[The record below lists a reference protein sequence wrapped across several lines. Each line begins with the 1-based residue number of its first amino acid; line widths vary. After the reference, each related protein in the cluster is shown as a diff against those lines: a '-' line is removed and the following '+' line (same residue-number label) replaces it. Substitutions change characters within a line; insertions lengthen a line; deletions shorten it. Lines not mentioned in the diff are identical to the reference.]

1 MPRML
6 RPFAGLRVLEI
17 GDSVAAAYGA
27 RILADLGAE
36 VIKLEPPGGRDANR
50 SRGSYGRTQP
60 LESAL
65 FGYLNHGKR
74 SVALDLATTPG
85 ARLARDLAERCD
97 LLVYEPQALAGED
110 AFDPAARDWPARPT
124 TVAASPYGLAGAR
137 SAVPASPFVVQHAS
151 GFAFHQASPVH
162 EPEATPPVAGAD
174 WEVSLAAGIVVA
186 LAAMWGLRS
195 AQGTRPGPLIDLSTE
210 DVLTYLLVEPF
221 ADWLDG
227 AEVGRRRAAAG
238 ETTTIA
244 GGLVWLLPCA
254 DGAVLVSPREDHQW
268 QRWVA
273 AMEGSDWAQ
282 DERLCGDRE
291 VRKANALAL
300 QRRMAQW
307 SAQRSCHEIFA
318 KAQEHR
324 VACFP
329 ISTARDLLANAQLI
343 DRRFFSRL
351 ALDDGRTIPVPG
363 LPFVMTAADGQT
375 LERGGEAR
383 VPALGEATHALLS
396 TLLRRGPGDIEH
408 LGRAGSL

>member
-1 MPRML
+1 ML

-17 GDSVAAAYGA
+17 GESVAAAYGA

-36 VIKLEPPGGRDANR
+36 VIKLEPPGARDANR
-50 SRGSYGRTQP
+50 RRDPFGQAVPP
-60 LESAL
+60 LDSAL

-74 SVALDLATTPG
+74 SVALDLASRLG
-85 ARLARDLAERCD
+85 ARLARDLAERCA
-97 LLVYEPQALAGED
+97 LLVYEPQALAGDD

-124 TVAASPYGLAGAR
+124 TVAASLYGLAGVR

-162 EPEATPPVAGAD
+162 DPAATPPVAGAD

-195 AQGTRPGPLIDLSTE
+195 AQGTRPGPLIDLSTQ

-227 AEVGRRRAAAG
+227 AEVGRRQAAAG

-268 QRWVA
+268 HRWVA
-273 AMEGSDWAQ
+273 VMERPDWAR

-300 QRRMAQW
+300 QRRMAHW
-307 SAQRSCHEIFA
+307 SAQRSCREIFA
-318 KAQEHR
+318 RAQEHR

-329 ISTARDLLANAQLI
+329 ISTARDLLANEQLI

-351 ALDDGRTIPVPG
+351 ALGGGHAIPVPG
-363 LPFVMTAADGQT
+363 LPFLMMASDGQT
-375 LERGGEAR
+375 LERGAEVQ
-383 VPALGEATHALLS
+383 VPALGEATQALLS
-396 TLLRRGPGDIEH
+396 ALLRLGPGEIEH
-408 LGRAGSL
+408 LRRAGIL